1 MRLKSHDF
9 YPNGR
14 IKNPHVIVNNKPG
27 MLLVKAEW
35 CGHCK
40 RFMPTFER
48 LNRRLGNNFPCVYID
63 ESDMTGELA
72 RELNVRGF
80 PTIMFFDKYGRII
93 EHYNGSRD
101 ENQLIQKIDEMYHK
115 YR

>member
-1 MRLKSHDF
+1 MKLKSHDF

-14 IKNPHVIVNNKPG
+14 IKNPHIIVNNKPG

-35 CGHCK
+35 CGHCS
-40 RFMPTFER
+40 RFMPTYQR
-48 LNRRLGNNFPCVYID
+48 LTQRLGKNFPCAYID
-63 ESDMTGELA
+63 ESDMTHELSDS
-72 RELNVRGF
+72 LGVRGF
-80 PTIMFFDKYGRII
+80 PTIIFFDKYGRII

-101 ENQLIQKIDEMYHK
+101 ESELLKKVDEMYHK